1 LIAEAYLRLNV
12 SIPPNSMHIQ
22 IERKL
27 ARKTPVYDH
36 ADGWLYDADRN
47 TARDLMRRRD
57 VDVIGTST
65 RVKALRFRGPDPAL
79 QLSGS
84 RRRRAIAEPH
94 RNENYYNVRGVWHID
109 RVPEVLQPH
118 FQAVV
123 TDCLQKA
130 A

>member
-1 LIAEAYLRLNV
+1 MQI
-12 SIPPNSMHIQ
+12 S

-36 ADGWLYDADRN
+36 ADSWLYDADRDQ
-47 TARDLMRRRD
+47 ARDLMRRRD
-57 VDVIGTST
+57 VDVIGTAT

-84 RRRRAIAEPH
+84 RRRRGIAEPH
-94 RNENYYNVRGVWHID
+94 RNENYYNVRGVWTID
-109 RVPEVLQPH
+109 RVPEVYRPH
-118 FQAVV
+118 FHAVL
-123 TDCLQKA
+123 TDCLRKA